1 MPDTY
6 SLGDDVPARRMT
18 ILAGLMLLIIP
29 CVQTFSQLWPF
40 QVTNIQWRFRAAEML
55 SALGLLSF
63 LGFAIM
69 GAVGRASGQ
78 RRFERM
84 VGWTTAVITVLLIA
98 ACGLFVL
105 DAIQL
110 KSIVP
115 SRAMDGFIQSCIRV
129 GVVAIIL
136 TAAYAY
142 IAAIFIRG
150 LPARAGAARVG
161 DKESTERIGL
171 IVGR

>member
-1 MPDTY
+1 
-6 SLGDDVPARRMT
+6 MT
-18 ILAGLMLLIIP
+18 ILAGLMLLFIP

-69 GAVGRASGQ
+69 GAVGRISGQ
-78 RRFERM
+78 RRFERI
-84 VGWTTAVITVLLIA
+84 VGWATALITVLLIA
-98 ACGLFVL
+98 AFGLFVL

-115 SRAMDGFIQSCIRV
+115 SRAMDGFIQSCFRV
-129 GVVAIIL
+129 GVVAVIL

-142 IAAIFIRG
+142 IATIFIRG
-150 LPARAGAARVG
+150 LPSRAGAAKVG
-161 DKESTERIGL
+161 ESSERIGL

>member
-6 SLGDDVPARRMT
+6 SLEDDAPALRMM
-18 ILAGLMLLIIP
+18 IVSGLMLLFIP
-29 CVQTFSQLWPF
+29 CVQTFSQLWPW

-55 SALGLLSF
+55 TALLLLSF

-69 GAVGRASGQ
+69 GAAGRASGQ
-78 RRFERM
+78 RRFERI
-84 VGWTTAVITVLLIA
+84 VGWATALVTVLLVA
-98 ACGLFVL
+98 AFGLFVP

-129 GVVAIIL
+129 AVVAVVL
-136 TAAYAY
+136 TAAYGY
-142 IAAIFIRG
+142 IATIFIRG
-150 LPARAGAARVG
+150 QPARAGAAKSG
-161 DKESTERIGL
+161 DKASAERIGL